1 MGKGGGSRWKGKI
14 LVQRLPCTHGQVHM
28 PLLSEYKEPEAEDEL
43 IEAMQSVFKPQGAT
57 ITVKEFRQVMGNL
70 GEQLSAD
77 ELNELFKELKM
88 EKEESFNY

>member
-1 MGKGGGSRWKGKI
+1 MLG
-14 LVQRLPCTHGQVHM
+14 
-28 PLLSEYKEPEAEDEL
+28 SEYKEPEAEDEL

-70 GEQLSAD
+70 GEQLSQD

-88 EKEESFNY
+88 EKEESFNYEEFIKTILTR

>member
-1 MGKGGGSRWKGKI
+1 
-14 LVQRLPCTHGQVHM
+14 
-28 PLLSEYKEPEAEDEL
+28 
-43 IEAMQSVFKPQGAT
+43 MQSVFKPQGST

-88 EKEESFNY
+88 EKEESFNYEEFIKTILTRWLEITCTINIFFQFKIPYFKTWIF